1 MKKIQKL
8 IIQVFSFLALIFNGS
23 CLEAQNHTDN
33 TKKLIVYLSR
43 THNTEA
49 VAQMIQ
55 QRVGGDLEALQLQ
68 EPYPENYQQIV
79 DQVQKENETGFL
91 PPLKPLKVELSAYDT
106 IFVGF
111 PTWGMQLPPPV
122 KGFLKNSDLRGRTII
137 PFNTNAGF
145 GVGSGFDTVKQ
156 MSEGATVLKGFSVE
170 GGYEKKGVF
179 LAIKEERAQEVAI
192 LLERW
197 LKSLK
202 IK

>member
-55 QRVGGDLEALQLQ
+55 QRVGGDLETLQLQ

-122 KGFLKNSDLRGRTII
+122 KSFLKNSDLRGKTII

>member
-8 IIQVFSFLALIFNGS
+8 IIQVFSFLALIFNSS

-122 KGFLKNSDLRGRTII
+122 KGFLKNSDLRGKTII

-197 LKSLK
+197 LKNLK

>member
-8 IIQVFSFLALIFNGS
+8 IIQVFSFLALIFNSS

-122 KGFLKNSDLRGRTII
+122 KGFLKNSDLRGKTII

-170 GGYEKKGVF
+170 GGYEKKGIF

-197 LKSLK
+197 LKNLK